1 MGKKRTRSK
10 QTSKG
15 ERRSIVAGVRE
26 VRRDKPPLE
35 KEMNKLNAWKK
46 GQNPWITVPGTQSN
60 MRFVRVRANNYWGD
74 PRHVANIYRGK
85 GSDEA

>member
-1 MGKKRTRSK
+1 MGKKRIRKTV
-10 QTSKG
+10 TSKG
-15 ERRSIVAGVRE
+15 QRRSIVAGVKE
-26 VRRDKPPLE
+26 VRRDRSPVE
-35 KEMNKLNAWKK
+35 KALNKLMAWKK

-60 MRFVRVRANNYWGD
+60 MQFIRKRANDVWGD